1 MRSVCQ
7 WWKQIANG
15 KIIIIIKVLMSTS
28 FHWFVHVHF
37 PYSIQEQ
44 MGFLDK
50 NKLANHPS
58 QVKIINK
65 KKLFTN

>member
-1 MRSVCQ
+1 MSMVKTDSK
-7 WWKQIANG
+7 WNNNKKVFG
-15 KIIIIIKVLMSTS
+15 KKVLMSTS

-37 PYSIQEQ
+37 SYFLQEH